1 MGLEAIQ
8 AEVELLAQE
17 CSFLFDESLPD
28 DQIQW
33 QHSACCPT
41 RAEGHGCAC
50 HAGIMTRKQ
59 MERFDA
65 KLKECISSENDDSS
79 IRLKVSNI
87 GAVICRRG

>member
-1 MGLEAIQ
+1 MDLEVVQ

-41 RAEGHGCAC
+41 RAGGHGCAC
-50 HAGIMTRKQ
+50 NAGIMTRKQ
-59 MERFDA
+59 MERFDT
-65 KLKECISSENDDSS
+65 KLKECISSENDDNS
-79 IRLKVSNI
+79 IRLK
-87 GAVICRRG
+87 AR